1 MMECGGRVGLTSGLE
16 KRMPLKKVSR
26 MIEKLIR
33 SSKLVTFRA
42 NGDILKWLLEREGKK
57 ERGVRGGA

>member
-1 MMECGGRVGLTSGLE
+1 MGLTSGLE

-42 NGDILKWLLEREGKK
+42 NGDILKE
-57 ERGVRGGA
+57 